1 MSLAAVDYKKY
12 DCFCMSMELL
22 YEHTPIS
29 ILEKVGNTL
38 NSKYRNLDFQE
49 NFQLNDILGA
59 EKKDSLKKDNWVN
72 DWGEEQKENDNKKFK
87 PNKPTANTGKE
98 TKLEKIAKKAT
109 DKGQQSSLASFFG
122 KK

>member
-1 MSLAAVDYKKY
+1 
-12 DCFCMSMELL
+12 MELL
-22 YEHTPIS
+22 YEHTPIG

-49 NFQLNDILGA
+49 NFQLSDILGA
-59 EKKDSLKKDNWVN
+59 EKKDSLKKDNWVD
-72 DWGEEQKENDNKKFK
+72 DWGEERKENDYKKFK
-87 PNKPTANTGKE
+87 PNKPTANTVIE
-98 TKLEKIAKKAT
+98 TKLGKIAKKAT